1 MSTLVILSLGQGDL
15 YEGFPVVTVQ
25 LGEPGNFYTMKFVG
39 SLPPAPEIAQVYQ
52 NWRSLYAAFYQR
64 MCLSSREI
72 DDDDFEI
79 EEAYITNFSEV
90 DLTDLSYQIAIL
102 INTWLS
108 SPEFRNIEQQLRTQ
122 LKTSQEIRFIV
133 ESNDI
138 LMRRLPWHLWS
149 FFEDYFLAEV
159 ALSTHEYQKPNQ
171 LNINIQRDKVKI
183 LAIIGEST
191 GIDIN
196 QDRNFLEQ
204 LSHQAEIEFLVEPL
218 LSDLNEQL
226 WQNGWDILFFA
237 GHTSGKDKG
246 LMYINQT
253 DTIAI
258 EQIKYALKQAIGRGL
273 KLAIFNSCDSLALA
287 QELQD
292 LQIPQ
297 VIVMREPVPDVVA
310 QDFLKYF
317 LAEFS
322 QGKSLYTSVRFAR
335 ERLQVLEVN
344 YPCATWL
351 PVICQNPAES
361 PIVWTQRGLVGE
373 NTRNLDNELNPTNA
387 LPRIQPVGAMVVRGS
402 EDVWEFGSGDTSV
415 KKQKVSFKKF
425 FELNKRS
432 LPRLLIT
439 SVLVAVCILAVRYLG
454 MLQPWEIQAYD
465 HLMQLRPAIEK
476 PDPRLLIVTI
486 DEADIKYQNDKKMN
500 MRWSLSDEAL
510 DKLLQKL
517 DRYEP
522 RAIGLD
528 IYRDFSTDTN
538 FPDLAKRMREDNRIF
553 AVCKVSTSEDGRNG
567 VPVSD
572 EIPKEQAGFSDFIAD
587 VDGIPRRQLLF
598 INPPLNSP
606 CTSQYAFNYLL
617 ARQYLEAKGYEPKF
631 NSENQLQIN
640 DVVFKRL
647 QPHTGGYQGL
657 DAQGYQVLL
666 NYRSLA
672 SVKKIA
678 PTIAL
683 QKIIQ
688 EQVEPKPIES
698 LKNRIILIGVTAS
711 SSADYW
717 KTPYSEILEDNER
730 QIPGVFLQAQM
741 VSHILSAVED
751 KRRLIWWFPAPL
763 EALWIFM
770 WSLLGGILAWCLYE
784 KVYLAIAIAISVV
797 TLFIICLA
805 LFTQAGWI
813 PLIPSALA
821 LILCA
826 VAFKML
832 IHR

>member
-1 MSTLVILSLGQGDL
+1 
-15 YEGFPVVTVQ
+15 
-25 LGEPGNFYTMKFVG
+25 
-39 SLPPAPEIAQVYQ
+39 
-52 NWRSLYAAFYQR
+52 
-64 MCLSSREI
+64 
-72 DDDDFEI
+72 
-79 EEAYITNFSEV
+79 
-90 DLTDLSYQIAIL
+90 
-102 INTWLS
+102 
-108 SPEFRNIEQQLRTQ
+108 
-122 LKTSQEIRFIV
+122 
-133 ESNDI
+133 
-138 LMRRLPWHLWS
+138 
-149 FFEDYFLAEV
+149 
-159 ALSTHEYQKPNQ
+159 
-171 LNINIQRDKVKI
+171 
-183 LAIIGEST
+183 
-191 GIDIN
+191 
-196 QDRNFLEQ
+196 
-204 LSHQAEIEFLVEPL
+204 
-218 LSDLNEQL
+218 
-226 WQNGWDILFFA
+226 
-237 GHTSGKDKG
+237 
-246 LMYINQT
+246 MYINQT